1 MAEKSPQDALYDHY
15 GDMQLR
21 VVDEPTGGKGLTPA
35 QAESFLQRLKPVTRA
50 KQKLGDLAKKVKPK
64 G

>member
-1 MAEKSPQDALYDHY
+1 MAEQSAQDHLYQHY

-21 VVDEPTGGKGLTPA
+21 IVDEVKDSGKGMSE
-35 QAESFLQRLKPVTRA
+35 AEATSFLQRLKPVTRA
-50 KQKLGDLAKKVKPK
+50 KKTLGDLVKRK